1 MAISTELVTFLI
13 WVSILSSSQ
22 GGGKKGLG
30 GMNPHEYL
38 HKFGYIKPLK
48 QGVQHEPSA
57 WEEAIRD
64 FQLMS
69 NLPVT
74 GQLDSPTVKKM
85 KQPRCGVE
93 DNVGTG
99 LLGKGERSSTSDM
112 RSRFED
118 DRRRT
123 KRYTLQ
129 GEKWTKT
136 HLTYYIVN
144 NASSLPYQDVRAIL
158 NRAVQVWADVSPL
171 TFEEKH
177 DGWADLY
184 IYFARGEH
192 TDGPENAFDG
202 PGGILGH
209 AFFPTNGHAH
219 FDDEEKWTSEGKDG
233 KNLFMV
239 AAHEFGH
246 TLGLAHSNVEESLMS
261 PYYQDYKT
269 DFKMPFDDVMAIQQ
283 LYGKVDA
290 DRYSAN
296 YLPPAGPTPPLN
308 DGTNSIKPHLRPT
321 RKRKRAPNGCKA
333 KFDAI
338 FLGKQG
344 QTFAFRDK
352 HFWLIDDDGISFGYP
367 KMIRKQWP
375 GLKGHIDAAF
385 TSIYTNKTYFFRGR
399 KMWRF
404 DGFTLDHGYPK
415 STARTGLP
423 FKPDAAF
430 VWGGNGQVYV
440 FKGSEFWQ
448 FNEVTGRADPGFPR
462 KIRATWLGIANNINA
477 ALQWRNGRTYFFKGD
492 RYWRF
497 DDVMRR
503 KARGYPRSKAQAWMG
518 CARADP

>member
-1 MAISTELVTFLI
+1 MHRLDPAVLTDINKTQLRLTL
-13 WVSILSSSQ
+13 
-22 GGGKKGLG
+22 
-30 GMNPHEYL
+30 
-38 HKFGYIKPLK
+38 
-48 QGVQHEPSA
+48 
-57 WEEAIRD
+57 D

-74 GQLDSPTVKKM
+74 GQLDTATTTKM
-85 KQPRCGVE
+85 KQSRCGVE
-93 DNVGTG
+93 DKLGTG

-112 RSRFED
+112 RSRFEE

-144 NASSLPYQDVRAIL
+144 NASSLPYQDVKAIL
-158 NRAVQVWADVSPL
+158 NRAVQVWAEVSPL
-171 TFEEKH
+171 TFEEKR

-269 DFKMPFDDVMAIQQ
+269 DFVMPFDDVMAIQQ

-308 DGTNSIKPHLRPT
+308 DGTNSIKPHLRPP

-399 KMWRF
+399 KLWRF
-404 DGFTLDHGYPK
+404 DGFTLDEGYPK

-423 FKPDAAF
+423 AKPDAAF
-430 VWGGNGQVYV
+430 VWGGNGQVYI

-448 FNEVTGRADPGFPR
+448 FNEVTERADPGFPR

>member
-1 MAISTELVTFLI
+1 
-13 WVSILSSSQ
+13 SIL
-22 GGGKKGLG
+22 
-30 GMNPHEYL
+30 
-38 HKFGYIKPLK
+38 
-48 QGVQHEPSA
+48 
-57 WEEAIRD
+57 RD
-64 FQLMS
+64 FQVMS

-74 GQLDSPTVKKM
+74 GQLDTATMTKM

-112 RSRFED
+112 RSRFEED
-118 DRRRT
+118 SRRT

-144 NASSLPYQDVRAIL
+144 NASSLPYEDVKAIL
-158 NRAVQVWADVSPL
+158 NRAVQVWAEVSPL
-171 TFEEKH
+171 TFEEKR

-209 AFFPTNGHAH
+209 AFFPTSGHAH
-219 FDDEEKWTSEGKDG
+219 FDDEEKWTNEGKDG

-269 DFKMPFDDVMAIQQ
+269 DFKMPYDDVMAIQQ
-283 LYGKVDA
+283 LYGNAPLFLATPQRRFTFCVFLVCKV
-290 DRYSAN
+290 SFLN
-296 YLPPAGPTPPLN
+296 YVP
-308 DGTNSIKPHLRPT
+308 S
-321 RKRKRAPNGCKA
+321 
-333 KFDAI
+333 
-338 FLGKQG
+338 GKQG

-399 KMWRF
+399 KLWRF
-404 DGFTLDHGYPK
+404 DGFTLDEGYPK
-415 STARTGLP
+415 STVRTGLP
-423 FKPDAAF
+423 AKPDAAF
-430 VWGGNGQVYV
+430 VWGGNGQVYI
-440 FKGSEFWQ
+440 FKGAEFWQ
-448 FNEVTGRADPGFPR
+448 FNEVTERADPGFPR